1 MMRSKLPR
9 MVKMDVEDL
18 TSQRMEMI
26 QMENPDLFTRYDLEE
41 GDEGEWALITVTD
54 EHDRPVVFEIIESED
69 SWRRPDLV
77 EKYNEL
83 AAEASQV
90 LVILPDD
97 IYEEAVALL
106 EKEASRSIDLRSYG
120 DIGLILRA

>member
-1 MMRSKLPR
+1 

>member
-1 MMRSKLPR
+1 
-9 MVKMDVEDL
+9 
-18 TSQRMEMI
+18 
-26 QMENPDLFTRYDLEE
+26 
-41 GDEGEWALITVTD
+41 
-54 EHDRPVVFEIIESED
+54 
-69 SWRRPDLV
+69 V

>member
-1 MMRSKLPR
+1 

-26 QMENPDLFTRYDLEE
+26 QMENPDLFTRYDIEE
-41 GDEGEWALITVTD
+41 DDDGEWALITVTD
-54 EHDRPVVFEIIESED
+54 EHDRPVVFEVIESEE
-69 SWRRPDLV
+69 SWRRPELV
-77 EKYNEL
+77 EKYNEM
-83 AAEASQV
+83 ASEASQV

-97 IYEEAVALL
+97 IYEEAVDLL
-106 EKEASRSIDLRSYG
+106 EKEASRSVELRSYR